1 MSNKSSQQFL
11 EIEQIREGVLVLKDK
26 SLRGIM
32 MISSLNFALKSEDE
46 QTGIIYQFQSFL
58 NSLDF
63 SCQIVVQSR
72 QLNITGYLEKLN
84 QLAKKQENELL
95 KIQTEEYRKFIK
107 GMVSTGAIMSKT
119 FYVVIPFYLS
129 EAKGATLKTPKIH
142 ELNEEMFQRCKAQL
156 WQRMEFLALG
166 LKRCGLKTV
175 MLKTEEII
183 ELFWGLYHPKQ
194 AEFGYYP
201 DLPPEII
208 R

>member
-63 SCQIVVQSR
+63 SSQIVVQSR

-142 ELNEEMFQRCKAQL
+142 NNTTIASFGIGPQIKARFYFVRNIFSIL
-156 WQRMEFLALG
+156 LR
-166 LKRCGLKTV
+166 
-175 MLKTEEII
+175 
-183 ELFWGLYHPKQ
+183 
-194 AEFGYYP
+194 
-201 DLPPEII
+201 
-208 R
+208 